1 MITNN
6 IFSSLRLRQI
16 INDLKRR
23 PLDASKDLSLNPKTF
38 DKYLKGKIKID
49 ENFVRKAVKVWPV
62 NISDFINF
70 LVLVIL
76 LLNNLT
82 IPSLIK
88 DKFISYNLLYSA
100 EFSLSNLPSCCAS

>member
-38 DKYLKGKIKID
+38 DKYLRGKKKK
-49 ENFVRKAVKVWPV
+49 NK
-62 NISDFINF
+62 
-70 LVLVIL
+70 
-76 LLNNLT
+76 
-82 IPSLIK
+82 
-88 DKFISYNLLYSA
+88 KFS
-100 EFSLSNLPSCCAS
+100 

>member
-38 DKYLKGKIKID
+38 DKYLRGKKK
-49 ENFVRKAVKVWPV
+49 NRRKFCYK
-62 NISDFINF
+62 S
-70 LVLVIL
+70 
-76 LLNNLT
+76 
-82 IPSLIK
+82 S
-88 DKFISYNLLYSA
+88 
-100 EFSLSNLPSCCAS
+100 